1 MKIIKLNAID
11 STNSFLKEM
20 GQNSTLKNFTVV
32 VTNNQEKG
40 RGQVENKWI
49 SKPFKNLT
57 FSVFTKDF
65 DLEIKDQKYLNF
77 AISLA
82 IFNTLSNYKTPNLS
96 IKWPNDILSANK
108 KICGILIENNI
119 KGTKITSSII
129 GIGLNVNQ
137 EKFADSLK
145 NATSLKNSTNSK
157 YDYDLDDLLLE
168 IIENLKNTIHLLS
181 LKKYQELETGYL
193 NVLYKK
199 NIPSMFKDRNDVLFM
214 GKIIGISLYGNLQVE
229 LEDEI
234 VKEFGLKEIS
244 FA

>member
-20 GQNSTLKNFTVV
+20 GQNSALENLTVV
-32 VTNNQEKG
+32 VTDEQQKG

-49 SKPFKNLT
+49 SEPFKNLT
-57 FSVFTKDF
+57 FSVFTNNF
-65 DLEIKDQKYLNF
+65 ELEIKDQKFLNF

-82 IFNTLSNYKTPNLS
+82 IFNTLSNHKTPNLS

-119 KGTKITSSII
+119 KGSKITSSII

-137 EKFADSLK
+137 EKFLDSLK
-145 NATSLKNSTNSK
+145 KATSLKNCTNSEF
-157 YDYDLDDLLLE
+157 DLDALLIE
-168 IIENLKNTIHLLS
+168 IIDNLKKTIHLLS
-181 LKKYQELETGYL
+181 LKKYVQLETDYL

-214 GKIIGISLYGNLQVE
+214 GKIIGVSLYGNLQVE
-229 LEDEI
+229 LDNETI
-234 VKEFGLKEIS
+234 KEFGIKEIS
-244 FA
+244 FV